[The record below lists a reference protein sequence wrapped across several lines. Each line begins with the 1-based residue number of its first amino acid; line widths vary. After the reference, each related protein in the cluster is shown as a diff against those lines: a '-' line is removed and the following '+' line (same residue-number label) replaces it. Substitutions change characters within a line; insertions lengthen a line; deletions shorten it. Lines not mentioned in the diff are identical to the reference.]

1 MAVIVSLA
9 ISILVGCILIV
20 AVVYAINSVY
30 SEILIQVAS
39 TGIYSAIEK
48 KDDSTSGQ
56 PLMKYTRESDSDNNG
71 ADDTNKKK
79 EVIGDLDISLS
90 YNPGR
95 LFY

>member
-1 MAVIVSLA
+1 MSLS

-30 SEILIQVAS
+30 AEIITQVAS

-48 KDDSTSGQ
+48 KDDTTSGQ
-56 PLMKYTRESDSDNNG
+56 PLMNYTPESDSDNKS
-71 ADDTNKKK
+71 AVDPNKKK
-79 EVIGDLDISLS
+79 EPIEDLEISLS